1 MAVMAAQHTT
11 VCLDNVSKG
20 KFSIRSSCRTLFV
33 HQIAIHMLILQL

>member
-20 KFSIRSSCRTLFV
+20 KFVVYVAPAELYLSTKLPYIC
-33 HQIAIHMLILQL
+33 